1 MTIPGRKWG
10 DILEYAPPTR
20 YSYPHGQCRSV
31 GVSWIK
37 TLIKK
42 FQQGNSPTTTTK
54 ICTLA
59 QNLMTAPLLFVFH
72 QVAGYLLGGGVNWLG
87 TYNKYGYAAEQ
98 VQPKIL
104 QRKNA
109 AVKELTPWKLIE
121 GVENEGGDRQ
131 WHNPRPLPWEDCH
144 PSQIPA

>member
-1 MTIPGRKWG
+1 MKTPLSQSGYAALIGPGLTWGQILRKLPIERW
-10 DILEYAPPTR
+10 
-20 YSYPHGQCRSV
+20 SMVHGQCLSV
-31 GVSWIK
+31 GVGG
-37 TLIKK
+37 
-42 FQQGNSPTTTTK
+42 F
-54 ICTLA
+54 
-59 QNLMTAPLLFVFH
+59 
-72 QVAGYLLGGGVNWLG
+72 LLGGGVNWLG

-131 WHNPRPLPWEDCH
+131 WHNP
-144 PSQIPA
+144 